1 MLDKQLKL
9 IRSNNRIASTEIISQ
24 IITDFTEIH
33 GDRVLGDDPAITT
46 GIGFLADIPVT
57 ILAVNRGK
65 TMMERQRFNGGQV
78 RVSGYRKA
86 LRVVEAAE
94 KFNRPV
100 ISLIDMPGADASVD
114 SENHGQSQAIADLI
128 DKMGALTVPNIALF
142 VGEGHSGGALALSN
156 VNRILML
163 EAALFSVASPEA
175 VSAIITT
182 NDDVSDYLPMTSNQL
197 KLIGIN
203 DETILENDQLIVNI
217 KQALLKHIQELKLIP
232 RDSLPIDRSDKFNR
246 ILATWNTGE

>member
-1 MLDKQLKL
+1 MLEKQLQL

-46 GIGFLADIPVT
+46 GIGFLSDIPVT

-65 TMMERQRFNGGQV
+65 TMIEHQRFNGGQV

-128 DKMGALTVPNIALF
+128 DKMGALTVPNLALF

-156 VNRILML
+156 ANRILML

-175 VSAIITT
+175 VAAIITT
-182 NDDVSDYLPMTSNQL
+182 NDDVREQS
-197 KLIGIN
+197 
-203 DETILENDQLIVNI
+203 
-217 KQALLKHIQELKLIP
+217 
-232 RDSLPIDRSDKFNR
+232 
-246 ILATWNTGE
+246 